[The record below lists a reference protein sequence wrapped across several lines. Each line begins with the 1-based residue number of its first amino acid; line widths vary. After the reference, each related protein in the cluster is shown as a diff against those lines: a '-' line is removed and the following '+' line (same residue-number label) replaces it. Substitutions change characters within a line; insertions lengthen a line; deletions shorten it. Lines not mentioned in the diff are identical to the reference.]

1 MSVRP
6 PHCCAFWL
14 WLTCASCLAARSN
27 RFTPFLAIDP
37 VVDPSPGERD
47 PEECCLTFHRVPLS
61 RLDELLF
68 GDDVLL
74 PSLATAQLAM
84 RELRKRGL
92 LPQS

>member
-1 MSVRP
+1 MTV
-6 PHCCAFWL
+6 
-14 WLTCASCLAARSN
+14 
-27 RFTPFLAIDP
+27 
-37 VVDPSPGERD
+37 
-47 PEECCLTFHRVPLS
+47 HRVKLE

-92 LPQS
+92 LAA

>member
-1 MSVRP
+1 MRRDRDLDTRCGCRHGPAVQEGA
-6 PHCCAFWL
+6 HHADIMVGAVFDGE
-14 WLTCASCLAARSN
+14 AA
-27 RFTPFLAIDP
+27 
-37 VVDPSPGERD
+37 
-47 PEECCLTFHRVPLS
+47 

>member
-1 MSVRP
+1 V
-6 PHCCAFWL
+6 A
-14 WLTCASCLAARSN
+14 
-27 RFTPFLAIDP
+27 
-37 VVDPSPGERD
+37 DPSPGARD
-47 PEECCLTFHRVPLS
+47 PEESCMTVHRVKLE

-92 LPQS
+92 LPA